1 MSDLV
6 VEARGV
12 TKTLGRGARQVQ
24 ALRGVDLSLNRGELT
39 LLMGP
44 SGSGK
49 TTLLLILGC
58 MLTPTKGTVTVCGTP
73 TSNADKEALA
83 KIRRDH
89 VGFVFQSY
97 HLFPTLSAAQN
108 VQLALDIRHE
118 RGRKARKKAREAL
131 ERVGLAPK
139 VKMRPGELI

>member
-1 MSDLV
+1 MNDRII
-6 VEARGV
+6 EAKGV
-12 TKTLGRGARQVQ
+12 TKTLGRGAREVQ
-24 ALRGVDLSLNRGELT
+24 ALRGIDLSLKRGELT

-49 TTLLLILGC
+49 NTLLFILGC
-58 MLTPTKGTVTVCGTP
+58 MLTPSSRPLPVCGTS
-73 TSNADKEALA
+73 TANADMEGLA

-89 VGFVFQSY
+89 VGFVFQSF

-118 RGRKARKKAREAL
+118 RGRKARKK
-131 ERVGLAPK
+131 G
-139 VKMRPGELI
+139 